1 MRRCILKTTGAIAV
15 TITLTT
21 TPFAH
26 SDNSKHIA
34 IPEHIQVQTQNQK
47 IDTPVTLAAKIG
59 QQHGV
64 GDIMKRILKQ
74 ESNNGKAELIGGT
87 HLPVGKRYYGVM
99 QMKVVAVREVMRR
112 YPNFTKKY
120 FSEEKSVPDEFVIAK
135 LITNNEF
142 SIEAATLYYTYMKKL
157 AKRDTYLAVAAYN
170 QGPSAIFNGVNA
182 AGHSYAQSVLKHS
195 KS

>member
-1 MRRCILKTTGAIAV
+1 MRRCTIKFIGAI
-15 TITLTT
+15 TIMITLMV

-26 SDNSKHIA
+26 SDNPEPTA
-34 IPEHIQVQTQNQK
+34 IQKPNPVQYTQK
-47 IDTPVTLAAKIG
+47 YDPLTVLAAKIG

-64 GDIMKRILKQ
+64 GDIMKSILKQ
-74 ESNNGKAELIGGT
+74 ESNNGKAELVGGT
-87 HLPVGKRYYGVM
+87 HMPVGKRYYGVM
-99 QMKVVAVREVMRR
+99 QMKVVAVREVMRK
-112 YPNFTKKY
+112 YPEFTKKY
-120 FSEEKSVPDEFVIAK
+120 FTGSKNIPDEFVIAK

-170 QGPSAIFNGVNA
+170 QGPSVIFNGVNA
-182 AGHSYAQSVLKHS
+182 AGHSYAQSVIKHS

>member
-1 MRRCILKTTGAIAV
+1 MRRCTFNFIGAITV
-15 TITLTT
+15 MITLMV

-26 SDNSKHIA
+26 SDNPEHIA
-34 IPEHIQVQTQNQK
+34 IQKPIPFQTAQK
-47 IDTPVTLAAKIG
+47 YDPPTVLAAKIG

-74 ESNNGKAELIGGT
+74 ESNNGKADLVGGT

-99 QMKVVAVREVMRR
+99 QMKVVAVREVMRKR
-112 YPNFTKKY
+112 PEFTKKY
-120 FSEEKSVPDEFVIAK
+120 FTGSKNIPDEFVIAK
-135 LITNNEF
+135 LITDNEF

-170 QGPSAIFNGVNA
+170 QGPSVIFNGVNA